1 MKIIALWGKDSTG
14 KTPSIKLFY
23 KKLLKNGAEE
33 LLYIDEYDGVKY
45 EDFYAI
51 VSFKGKTIGVT
62 SYGDNGNVLVDPF
75 KEFNNYNCD
84 IVITA
89 CRVRET
95 EKGSVK
101 FIKNQNSEIIY
112 VEKIYIENADELPDK
127 DEFIEK
133 INDRQAD
140 ILLNALEKAIND

>member
-1 MKIIALWGKDSTG
+1 MKIIALRGKENTG
-14 KTPSIKLFY
+14 KTSSIKLFY
-23 KKLLKNGAEE
+23 KKLLKNEAKE
-33 LLYIDEYDGVKY
+33 LLYVDEYGGVKY

-51 VSFKGKTIGVT
+51 VSFKGKTIGIT
-62 SYGDNGNVLVDPF
+62 SYGDNGNVLAEPF
-75 KEFNNYNCD
+75 KEFYNHKCD
-84 IVITA
+84 IVVTA

-95 EKGSVK
+95 DKGSLK
-101 FIKNQNSEIIY
+101 FIRTQNSEIIY
-112 VEKIYIENADELPDK
+112 VEKIYIENADELPDN